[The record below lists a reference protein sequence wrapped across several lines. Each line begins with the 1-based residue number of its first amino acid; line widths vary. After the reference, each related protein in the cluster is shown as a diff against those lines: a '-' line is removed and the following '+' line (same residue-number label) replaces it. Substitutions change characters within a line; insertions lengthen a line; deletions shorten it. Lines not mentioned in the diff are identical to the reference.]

1 MSADNNTRYTLVDRL
16 RGRDQSRRDCHDLYV
31 WLAPQIIAFARRHGL
46 DESEAMDVVQETM
59 SKVFEMLATGMY
71 HRRDGVKF
79 RTWVFSIVRFEIHRA
94 FRRRASNAKR
104 LGESLDAP
112 IPGADGRCLSDF
124 LSIPELDLEEAV
136 MKDADEARLE
146 LAVLDVALDRV
157 RSKYSHAEFDALH
170 GYVLDR
176 YEAAYVAKVFHTNLN
191 VAYQR
196 RDRFLEQLRRAIL
209 VISADHYA
217 REASD
222 TTVFQPS
229 GAEAN
234 EALVRKLRAYPDAGD
249 IQQPDLRGVQDRLL
263 MIERLR
269 YQIDPTLHDKPVLV
283 LLRDRS
289 VECRVIDSG
298 WTVGRGAQATWQ
310 VMGLSGVSREHFQV
324 APEGE
329 FLLLM
334 NRSATNPV
342 EVNDLGAVQSRL
354 LVNGDVI
361 RAGVAEFVFL
371 DASGE

>member
-1 MSADNNTRYTLVDRL
+1 MSTDENTRHTLVARL
-16 RGRDQSRRDCHDLYV
+16 GGGDQNRRDSHDLYV
-31 WLAPQIIAFARRHGL
+31 WLAPQIIAFVRRNGL
-46 DESEAMDVVQETM
+46 SETEAMDVVQDSM
-59 SKVFEMLATGMY
+59 SKVFKMLATGMY
-71 HRRDGVKF
+71 HRREGVKF
-79 RTWVFSIVRFEIHRA
+79 RTWVFHIVRFEIHRA
-94 FRRRASNAKR
+94 FRRRASNARR

-112 IPGADGRCLSDF
+112 IPGTDGRCLSDF

-157 RSKYSHAEFDALH
+157 RSRYSPAEFDALH
-170 GYVLDR
+170 GNVLKR
-176 YEAAYVAKVFHTNLN
+176 YDAAHVAKVFHTNLN

-217 REASD
+217 RRTSD
-222 TTVFQPS
+222 TTVIQPS

-249 IQQPDLRGVQDRLL
+249 IPQPDLRGVQDRLV
-263 MIERLR
+263 MIDRLR
-269 YQIDPTLHDKPVLV
+269 HQIDPTFHDKPVLA
-283 LLRDRS
+283 LLRDSS
-289 VECRVIDSG
+289 VECRVIGSG
-298 WTVGRGAQATWQ
+298 WTVGRLADATWQ
-310 VMGLSGVSREHFQV
+310 VLGLSGVSRDHFQV

-329 FLLLM
+329 FLLLT